1 MEDNRLVT
9 QKTRLFWL
17 SCIGTDSCFQTR
29 KCGELVTNDTDSSK
43 WKEEKPT
50 SKNDDGQQ
58 KAGFMSI
65 ETKHKSSKLPIR
77 VALDKETLM
86 PVGAHLVQVKTSPL
100 VCLFLW

>member
-65 ETKHKSSKLPIR
+65 ETKHKSSKLGIY
-77 VALDKETLM
+77 K
-86 PVGAHLVQVKTSPL
+86 VKITIHYSAKIS
-100 VCLFLW
+100 